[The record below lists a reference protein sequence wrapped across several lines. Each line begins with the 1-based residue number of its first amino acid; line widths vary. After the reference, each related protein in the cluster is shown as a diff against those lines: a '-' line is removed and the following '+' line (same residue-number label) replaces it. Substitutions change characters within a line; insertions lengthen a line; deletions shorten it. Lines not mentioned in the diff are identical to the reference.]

1 MKIFKKRS
9 IAILICVLA
18 VIGSVLVSTHRE
30 LGDKVDEVKSQF
42 VDGVNHDGESIYN
55 DLQMS
60 IGLAN
65 NLAAVAK
72 RYLPADSKE
81 IKDVESCADD
91 LGEVIKPKK
100 AYAFYSDLDSAVQLL
115 NLALQKEELS
125 DTDENYRSGIMT
137 DFASYSYSISHDG
150 YNSSVRELR
159 ENEIGKFPAS
169 ILSRLA
175 FVGSV
180 DYFN

>member
-30 LGDKVDEVKSQF
+30 LGRKVNEVKSQF
-42 VDGVNHDGESIYN
+42 VDGVDHNGESIYN

-60 IGLAN
+60 IGLAK
-65 NLAAVAK
+65 NLTAVAK
-72 RYLPADSKE
+72 HYLPADSGD

-91 LGEVIKPKK
+91 LSETIDPKK
-100 AYAFYSDLDSAVQLL
+100 SYDLYMDLDSAVQNL

-159 ENEIGKFPAS
+159 ENVMGKFPAS

-175 FVGSV
+175 FTGRV